1 MKSLPLIFLGVFFT
15 LAFSWTGLI
24 LTSYL
29 QLGDMEPATTTLV
42 DDEGN
47 RISGV
52 YYSLDK
58 EGQKAVGEN
67 LEGETVHPHQ
77 PLGSAERGMEV
88 YADLGCYYC
97 HTQQVRRKGF
107 GSDFERGWGNRQSV
121 PRDYIYQERVMLGTM
136 RTGPDLANVGTRYNE
151 LWQHQHLYMP
161 QSINEWSIM
170 PPFAFLYEVRP
181 ISESQGPSPEAIPPL
196 PAWNI
201 PEGYEVIPTR
211 RAHDLVAYLMGLSQN
226 YELPEMK
233 FSQ

>member
-1 MKSLPLIFLGVFFT
+1 MKSLPIIFLGVFFT

-24 LTSYL
+24 LSSYL
-29 QLGDMEPATTTLV
+29 QLGDMEPATTALV
-42 DDEGN
+42 DEEGN

-52 YYSLDK
+52 YYSLD
-58 EGQKAVGEN
+58 EPGERRVGDN
-67 LEGETVHPHQ
+67 LEGETVHPLQ
-77 PLGSAERGMEV
+77 MLGSAERGMRV

-97 HTQQVRRKGF
+97 HTQQVRRQGF

-121 PRDYIYQERVMLGTM
+121 ARDYIYQERVMLGTM

-161 QSINEWSIM
+161 QSINDWSTM
-170 PPFAFLYEVRP
+170 PPFAFLYDVRP
-181 ISESQGPSPEAIPPL
+181 VSRTRGPSPEAIPAL
-196 PAWNI
+196 AAWNI
-201 PEGYEVIPTR
+201 PEGHEVIPTQ
-211 RAHDLVAYLMGLSQN
+211 RAHDLVAYLMSLDQN